1 MIGSIESH
9 ARIVLLILSSLVPHR
24 YYDSLRFAIVDSQKV
39 LNTHPVK
46 GGFNR
51 LPSYFNAIKV
61 LYYTILSYVN
71 SVVLAIA
78 HFFHKVVFAIA
89 SFF

>member
-1 MIGSIESH
+1 MSSIERH
-9 ARIVLLILSSLVPHR
+9 ALIVLLIPSSSVPHR

-39 LNTHPVK
+39 LNARPAK

-61 LYYTILSYVN
+61 VYYTVLSYVN
-71 SVVLAIA
+71 NVVLAIA